1 MKPGVIHSNSFV
13 DDAAQV
19 ILESAQEA
27 IEARGSFRIAL
38 SGGNTPR
45 PVFSRLA
52 DIGFDLPWDKVIFT
66 FGDERCVPPD
76 DEQSNFRMARLALLD
91 RVASQSRV
99 LRIRGE
105 LPPHEAAAE
114 YEQKLQDIASESG
127 EPRYIHDLLLLGL
140 GDDGHTASLFPG
152 TEALE
157 ETRRN
162 VVANFVPKFS
172 THRITFTFPLINAAR
187 HVCFLVND
195 TKKDTI
201 ISEILA
207 GGPTAYPAARVQPE
221 HGRLTWLLGS

>member
-1 MKPGVIHSNSFV
+1 MKPGVIRSNSFV

-45 PVFSRLA
+45 PVFVRLA
-52 DIGFDLPWDKVIFT
+52 EIGWELPWDKVIFT
-66 FGDERCVPPD
+66 FSDERCVPPD
-76 DEQSNFRMARLALLD
+76 DEQSNFRMAKLALLD
-91 RVASQSRV
+91 RVAAHSRV

-105 LPPHEAAAE
+105 LPPEEAADE
-114 YEQKLQDIASESG
+114 YESKLADLAAESG
-127 EPRYIHDLLLLGL
+127 EPRCVHDMLLLGL

-152 TEALE
+152 TGALD

-195 TKKDTI
+195 ARKDDI

-207 GGPTAYPAARVQPE
+207 GGPTPYPAARVNPE
-221 HGRLTWLLGS
+221 QGRLTWLLGA